1 MISNIVPVFAA
12 KKCINPD
19 ALHGESFGFSSLE
32 FETKEEHG
40 SFDLPTG
47 IFTAKTAG
55 IYQLNFSGHVLV
67 DELTECH
74 HFILKVDNT
83 NYTIKAVFFS
93 RLSPIHDLKLFQ
105 PAVITSV
112 VSLKSGQKVG
122 VYVNVGQ
129 IYQGLPS
136 FVTQFS
142 GILYA
147 AIGSDNFGN

>member
-1 MISNIVPVFAA
+1 MPVFAA
-12 KKCINPD
+12 KKCINPE

-47 IFTAKTAG
+47 IFTANTEG
-55 IYQLNFSGHVLV
+55 IYQFNFSGHVSI

-83 NYTIKAVFFS
+83 IKDVFFS
-93 RLSPIHDLKLFQ
+93 RLSPIHDLELFQ

-147 AIGSDNFGN
+147 ATGSENFGN